1 MSDNL
6 DALNAAVAELGGK
19 VDALIAKPPVV
30 VSDGVDEA
38 LPAVTAAVAALSAK
52 VDAALAPAAPA
63 A

>member
-6 DALNAAVAELGGK
+6 DALNAAVAAAAAK
-19 VDALIAKPPVV
+19 VDELLARPPVV

-38 LPAVTAAVAALSAK
+38 LPAVTAAVEAISAK